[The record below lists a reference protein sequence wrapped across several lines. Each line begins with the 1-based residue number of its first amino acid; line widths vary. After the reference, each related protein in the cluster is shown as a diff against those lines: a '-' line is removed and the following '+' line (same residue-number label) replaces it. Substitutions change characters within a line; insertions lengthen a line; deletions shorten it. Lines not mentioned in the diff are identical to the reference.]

1 MSRKRI
7 PFGVMLQ
14 GPGGHMNAWKHPSV
28 PADASI
34 NFQHYVRAARQA
46 EKAGIA
52 FVFIADGLYINE
64 VSIPHFLSRFEPIA
78 LLSALAAST
87 ASIGLVGTL
96 STSYSDPFTVARQF
110 GSIDVII
117 QAGRHEGA
125 RGITEFYLPGTG
137 EAATRTRL
145 VAE

>member
-34 NFQHYVRAARQA
+34 NFEHYVRAARQA

-52 FVFIADGLYINE
+52 FVFIAEQDVEIVLPLKQKQAP
-64 VSIPHFLSRFEPIA
+64 VHAFWRIA
-78 LLSALAAST
+78 LL
-87 ASIGLVGTL
+87 
-96 STSYSDPFTVARQF
+96 
-110 GSIDVII
+110 
-117 QAGRHEGA
+117 
-125 RGITEFYLPGTG
+125 
-137 EAATRTRL
+137 
-145 VAE
+145 